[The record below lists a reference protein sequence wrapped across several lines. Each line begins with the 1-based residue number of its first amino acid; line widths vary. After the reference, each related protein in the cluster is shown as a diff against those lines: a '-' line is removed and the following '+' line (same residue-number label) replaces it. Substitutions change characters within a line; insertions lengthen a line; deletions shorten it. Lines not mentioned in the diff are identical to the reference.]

1 MTREALGWQHAPFEI
16 PQDIYAG
23 WSALERGQVAE
34 VEWNTLFDAYA
45 KEHPELA
52 DEFARR
58 QVGQLP
64 ADWQEKSAAYIAQ
77 LQANPSNDA
86 TRKSSQNTL
95 NAFGPLLP
103 ELMGGSADLAG
114 SNLTIWQGSQPLTA
128 DDASGNYIYYG
139 VREFAMSAIMNGIA
153 LHGGF
158 KPYGATFLMFME
170 YARNAVRMAAIMK
183 QPSIFVYTHDS
194 IGLGEDGPTH
204 QPVEQLVA
212 LRSTPNLDNWRPCDQ
227 VESAVAWKAAIER
240 NEGPTTLIFS
250 RQGMPQQ
257 ERTAEQVANIAK
269 GGYVLKDTAGTPD
282 IILIA
287 TGSEVQLAVAAA
299 EQLTQAG
306 QATRVVSMPS
316 TDVFEQQ
323 GQTYRDSV
331 LPPSV
336 TKRVAV
342 EALSKDSWYKYIGL
356 NGAIVGMDT
365 FGESAPAG
373 DLYQHFGITVDAV
386 VAAAN
391 SLNG

>member
-1 MTREALGWQHAPFEI
+1 M
-16 PQDIYAG
+16 
-23 WSALERGQVAE
+23 
-34 VEWNTLFDAYA
+34 
-45 KEHPELA
+45 
-52 DEFARR
+52 
-58 QVGQLP
+58 
-64 ADWQEKSAAYIAQ
+64 
-77 LQANPSNDA
+77 
-86 TRKSSQNTL
+86 
-95 NAFGPLLP
+95 
-103 ELMGGSADLAG
+103 
-114 SNLTIWQGSQPLTA
+114 
-128 DDASGNYIYYG
+128 
-139 VREFAMSAIMNGIA
+139 
-153 LHGGF
+153 
-158 KPYGATFLMFME
+158 
-170 YARNAVRMAAIMK
+170 
-183 QPSIFVYTHDS
+183 
-194 IGLGEDGPTH
+194 
-204 QPVEQLVA
+204 
-212 LRSTPNLDNWRPCDQ
+212 
-227 VESAVAWKAAIER
+227 ESAVAWKAAIER

>member
-1 MTREALGWQHAPFEI
+1 
-16 PQDIYAG
+16 
-23 WSALERGQVAE
+23 
-34 VEWNTLFDAYA
+34 
-45 KEHPELA
+45 
-52 DEFARR
+52 
-58 QVGQLP
+58 
-64 ADWQEKSAAYIAQ
+64 
-77 LQANPSNDA
+77 
-86 TRKSSQNTL
+86 
-95 NAFGPLLP
+95 
-103 ELMGGSADLAG
+103 G
-114 SNLTIWQGSQPLTA
+114 SNLTIWSGCKGISA

-139 VREFAMSAIMNGIA
+139 VREFGMSAMMNGLA

-158 KPYGATFLMFME
+158 KAYGATFLMFME